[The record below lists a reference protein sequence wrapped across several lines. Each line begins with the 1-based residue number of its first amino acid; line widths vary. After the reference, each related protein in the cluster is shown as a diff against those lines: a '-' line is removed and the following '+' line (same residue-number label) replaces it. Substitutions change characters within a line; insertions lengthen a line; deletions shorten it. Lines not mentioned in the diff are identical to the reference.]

1 MLENFVENFQLGL
14 HVFFHW
20 PNILAVFIGVTAG
33 IFIGAIPGL
42 TATMSVALLVPITF
56 KMNPVAGLAMLI
68 GVYKG
73 GIYGGS
79 ITAILI
85 NTPGTPAA
93 AATALDGYPLAKKG
107 KGLKALKMAIYA
119 SVMADTFSDIVLILV
134 AAPLAII
141 ALKLGP
147 PELTTLLILALTIV
161 ALVSGKSLVKG
172 LLVASLGL
180 LFSSVGMDFMTGTT
194 RFAFGSLEMT
204 KGLPLIPVLIGLFA
218 IPEILVQ
225 VEEKVRGA
233 ESVVLKRSLRA
244 EDNRVDFQE
253 LKGCSKTIFRSAIV
267 GTFIGAIP
275 GIGSVISSFI
285 SYGMAKR
292 GSKNPEE
299 FGAGSLEGVAAAE
312 AGNNAV
318 CGATLIPLLTL
329 GIPGD
334 SVTAVMLGA
343 FLIQGLVPGPELIGK
358 HPDVIYG
365 IFVALIIGN
374 IANFMIANAGIRLF
388 ARVASISKNIVF
400 PIVSILC
407 VVGSYAIQNSLF
419 DVKTML
425 FFGILGYCMRK
436 LDFPIPPFLI
446 AFILGPM
453 VEEPLRQSLV
463 VSGGSFAIFFS
474 SPISLTFIILTGL
487 SIFTLAWRRMKG
499 GPSGP

>member
-1 MLENFVENFQLGL
+1 MLENFQLGL
-14 HVFFHW
+14 NVFFVW
-20 PNILAVFIGVTAG
+20 PNIFAVFIGVTAG

-42 TATMSVALLVPITF
+42 TATMSVTLLVPFTF
-56 KMNPVAGLAMLI
+56 DMGPVAGLAMLI

-107 KGLKALKMAIYA
+107 KALKALKMAIYA
-119 SVMADTFSDIVLILV
+119 SVLADVFSDIVLILV
-134 AAPLAII
+134 AAPLAIM

-161 ALVSGKSLVKG
+161 GLVSGKSLIKG

-180 LFSSVGMDFMTGTT
+180 LFSTIGMDLITGTP
-194 RFAFGSLEMT
+194 RFTFGSLEMA

-218 IPEILVQ
+218 IPEILIQ
-225 VEEKVRGA
+225 VVEKAHGT
-233 ESVVLKRSLRA
+233 ESVVLKKSLRP
-244 EDNRVDFQE
+244 EDNRVNFQE
-253 LKGCSKTIFRSAIV
+253 LKSCSKTIFRSAIV
-267 GTFIGAIP
+267 GTIIGAIP

-292 GSKNPEE
+292 WSKKPEE
-299 FGAGSLEGVAAAE
+299 FGDGSLEGVAAAE

-343 FLIQGLVPGPELIGK
+343 FLIQGLVPGPELISNN
-358 HPDVIYG
+358 PAVIYG
-365 IFVALIIGN
+365 LFVALMV
-374 IANFMIANAGIRLF
+374 ANFANFVIASVGIRFF
-388 ARVASISKNIVF
+388 AKVASTSKSIVF
-400 PIVSILC
+400 PVVAILC
-407 VVGSYAIQNSLF
+407 VVGSYAVQNSLF

-425 FFGILGYCMRK
+425 FFGVVGLFMR
-436 LDFPIPPFLI
+436 LFAFPVPPFLI

-453 VEEPLRQSLV
+453 VENRLRQSLII
-463 VSGGSFAIFFS
+463 SAGSPKIFFS
-474 SPISLTFIILTGL
+474 GPISLAFIVLTIVSVLGVTWNQIKVKYTH
-487 SIFTLAWRRMKG
+487 S
-499 GPSGP
+499 

>member
-1 MLENFVENFQLGL
+1 MLENIHLGL
-14 HVFFHW
+14 QTFFHW
-20 PNILAVFIGVTAG
+20 SNIFAVFTGVTAG

-42 TATMSVALLVPITF
+42 TATMSVALLVPLTF
-56 KMNPVAGLAMLI
+56 KLNPVAGLAMLI

-107 KGLKALKMAIYA
+107 KALKALKMAIYA
-119 SVMADTFSDIVLILV
+119 SVIADIFSDVVLILV
-134 AAPLAII
+134 AAPLAVV

-161 ALVSGKSLVKG
+161 GLVSGKSLLKG

-180 LFSSVGMDFMTGTT
+180 LFSTVGMDLMTGTL
-194 RFAFGSLEMT
+194 RFSFGSLEMA

-225 VEEKVRGA
+225 VEKKVLKTDR
-233 ESVVLKRSLRA
+233 VVLRKSTRP
-244 EDNRVDFQE
+244 EDNRVSLVE
-253 LKGCSKTIFRSAIV
+253 LKGCGKTIFRSSIV

-292 GSKNPEE
+292 GSKKPEE
-299 FGAGSLEGVAAAE
+299 FGYGSLEGVAAAE
-312 AGNNAV
+312 AGNNSV

-334 SVTAVMLGA
+334 SITAVMLGA
-343 FLIQGLVPGPELIGK
+343 FLIQGLVPGPELIGQ
-358 HPDVIYG
+358 HPAVIYG
-365 IFVALIIGN
+365 LFVALIVGN
-374 IANFMIANAGIRLF
+374 FANLIIAQAGIRFF
-388 ARVASISKNIVF
+388 ARLASASKTRVF
-400 PIVSILC
+400 PIVAILC
-407 VVGSYAIQNSLF
+407 VVGSYAVQNSLF
-419 DVKTML
+419 DVKAML
-425 FFGILGYCMRK
+425 FFGVLGYFMRK
-436 LDFPIPPFLI
+436 FSFPIPPLLI

-453 VEEPLRQSLV
+453 VEDRLRQSLII
-463 VSGGSFAIFFS
+463 SGGSPLIFFT
-474 SPISLTFIILTGL
+474 SPISLVFIIVAAV
-487 SIFTLAWRRMKG
+487 SISAMIWKKADSIGRST
-499 GPSGP
+499 

>member
-1 MLENFVENFQLGL
+1 MLENFQLGIQTFL
-14 HVFFHW
+14 HW
-20 PNILAVFIGVTAG
+20 PNIFAVFTGVTAG

-42 TATMSVALLVPITF
+42 TATMSVALLVPLTF

-93 AATALDGYPLAKKG
+93 AATALDGYPLTKQG

-119 SVMADTFSDIVLILV
+119 SVMADVFSDIVLILV
-134 AAPLAII
+134 AAPLAMV

-147 PELTTLLILALTIV
+147 PELTTLLILALAIV
-161 ALVSGKSLVKG
+161 GLVSGKSLLKG

-180 LFSSVGMDFMTGTT
+180 LFSTVGMDFMTGTL
-194 RFAFGSLEMT
+194 RFAFGSLEMA

-225 VEEKVRGA
+225 VEKKVRGA
-233 ESVVLKRSLRA
+233 ESVVLKKSPLA
-244 EDNRVDFQE
+244 EDNRVSLQE

-285 SYGMAKR
+285 SYGIAKR

-299 FGAGSLEGVAAAE
+299 FGNGSLEGVAAAE
-312 AGNNAV
+312 AGNNSV

-334 SVTAVMLGA
+334 SITAVMLGA
-343 FLIQGLVPGPELIGK
+343 FLIQGLVPGPELIGQ
-358 HPDVIYG
+358 HSGVIYG
-365 IFVALIIGN
+365 LFVALIVGN
-374 IANFMIANAGIRLF
+374 FANLTVANVGIRFF
-388 ARVASISKNIVF
+388 ARIASTSKTVVF
-400 PIVSILC
+400 PIVAILC
-407 VVGSYAIQNSLF
+407 IVGSYAVQNSLF
-419 DVKTML
+419 DVKSML
-425 FFGILGYCMRK
+425 FFGVVGYFMRK
-436 LDFPIPPFLI
+436 FEFPIPPFLI

-453 VEEPLRQSLV
+453 VEERLRQSLLI
-463 VSGGSFAIFFS
+463 SGGSPAIFFTS
-474 SPISLTFIILTGL
+474 YISLAFVLI
-487 SIFTLAWRRMKG
+487 TLGAVGTLIWNRVKG
-499 GPSGP
+499 R

>member
-1 MLENFVENFQLGL
+1 MLENFQLGFQ
-14 HVFFHW
+14 VFLNW
-20 PNILAVFIGVTAG
+20 PNILAVFTGVTAG

-42 TATMSVALLVPITF
+42 TATMSVALLIPLTF
-56 KMNPVAGLAMLI
+56 KMSPVTGLAMLI

-107 KGLKALKMAIYA
+107 KALKALKMAIYA
-119 SVMADTFSDIVLILV
+119 SVLADVFSDIVLIVV
-134 AAPLAII
+134 AAPLAVI

-161 ALVSGKSLVKG
+161 GLVSGKSLNKG
-172 LLVASLGL
+172 LLVAALGL
-180 LFSSVGMDFMTGTT
+180 LFSTIGMDLITGTP
-194 RFAFGSLEMT
+194 RFTFGSLEMA

-225 VEEKVRGA
+225 VEEKTLGTG
-233 ESVVLKRSLRA
+233 SVVLKKSPRP
-244 EDNRVDFQE
+244 EDNRVSFQE
-253 LKGCSKTIFRSAIV
+253 LKSCSKTIFRSAIV
-267 GTFIGAIP
+267 GTVIGAIP
-275 GIGSVISSFI
+275 GIGSVIASFI

-292 GSKNPEE
+292 GSKKPEE
-299 FGAGSLEGVAAAE
+299 FGNGSLEGVAAAE
-312 AGNNAV
+312 AGNNSV

-343 FLIQGLVPGPELIGK
+343 FLIQGLVPGPELIGN

-365 IFVALIIGN
+365 LFVALIVGN
-374 IANFMIANAGIRLF
+374 IANFTIANVGIRFF
-388 ARVASISKNIVF
+388 ARVANASKTIVF
-400 PIVSILC
+400 PVVSILC
-407 VVGSYAIQNSLF
+407 VVGSYAVQNSLF

-425 FFGILGYCMRK
+425 FFGVLGYFMRK
-436 LDFPIPPFLI
+436 YTFPVPPFLI

-453 VEEPLRQSLV
+453 VEERLRQSLMI
-463 VSGGSFAIFFS
+463 SGGSPDIFFS
-474 SPISLTFIILTGL
+474 SPISLIFIALTTVSVLGVTW
-487 SIFTLAWRRMKG
+487 SQIKAKYAH
-499 GPSGP
+499 S

>member
-1 MLENFVENFQLGL
+1 MLENIYLGL
-14 HVFFHW
+14 QTFFHW
-20 PNILAVFIGVTAG
+20 SNIFAVFTGVTTG

-42 TATMSVALLVPITF
+42 TATMSVALLVPLTF
-56 KMNPVAGLAMLI
+56 KLNPVAGLAMLI

-79 ITAILI
+79 ISAILI

-107 KGLKALKMAIYA
+107 KALKALKMAIYA
-119 SVMADTFSDIVLILV
+119 SVIADIFSDVVLILV
-134 AAPLAII
+134 AAPLAVV

-161 ALVSGKSLVKG
+161 GLVSGKSLLKG

-180 LFSSVGMDFMTGTT
+180 LFSTVGMDLMTGTL
-194 RFAFGSLEMT
+194 RFSFGSLEMA

-225 VEEKVRGA
+225 VEKKVLKTDT
-233 ESVVLKRSLRA
+233 VVLRKSDRP
-244 EDNRVDFQE
+244 EDNRVSFVE
-253 LKGCSKTIFRSAIV
+253 LKDCGKTILRSSVV

-292 GSKNPEE
+292 ASKKPEE
-299 FGAGSLEGVAAAE
+299 FGEGSLEGIAAAE
-312 AGNNAV
+312 AGNNSV

-334 SVTAVMLGA
+334 SITAVMLGA
-343 FLIQGLVPGPELIGK
+343 FLIQGLVPGPELIGQ
-358 HPDVIYG
+358 HPAVIYG
-365 IFVALIIGN
+365 LFVALIVGN
-374 IANFMIANAGIRLF
+374 FANLIIAQAGIRLF
-388 ARVASISKNIVF
+388 ARLASASKTRVF
-400 PIVSILC
+400 PIVAILC
-407 VVGSYAIQNSLF
+407 VVGSYAVQNSLF
-419 DVKTML
+419 DVKAML
-425 FFGILGYCMRK
+425 FFGVLGYFMRK
-436 LDFPIPPFLI
+436 FSFPIPPFLI

-453 VEEPLRQSLV
+453 VEDRLRQSLII
-463 VSGGSFAIFFS
+463 SGGSPLIFFT
-474 SPISLTFIILTGL
+474 SPISLVFVIIAAV
-487 SIFTLAWRRMKG
+487 SILAMIWKKVGAPGRTT
-499 GPSGP
+499 

>member
-1 MLENFVENFQLGL
+1 MLENFQLGVQ
-14 HVFFHW
+14 VFFNW
-20 PNILAVFIGVTAG
+20 PNILAVFSGVTAG

-42 TATMSVALLVPITF
+42 TATMSIALLVPLTF
-56 KMNPVAGLAMLI
+56 TMSPVTGLAMLI

-73 GIYGGS
+73 GTYGGS

-107 KGLKALKMAIYA
+107 KALKALKMAIYS
-119 SVMADTFSDIVLILV
+119 SVMADVFSDIVLILV

-161 ALVSGKSLVKG
+161 GMVSGKSLIKG

-180 LFSSVGMDFMTGTT
+180 LFSCVGMDLMTGTP
-194 RFAFGSLEMT
+194 RFIFGSLEMA
-204 KGLPLIPVLIGLFA
+204 KGFPLIPLLIGLFA

-225 VEEKVRGA
+225 VEEKARA
-233 ESVVLKRSLRA
+233 KESAVLKKSPKK
-244 EDNRVDFQE
+244 EDNRVSFQE
-253 LKGCSKTIFRSAIV
+253 LKRCSKTIFRSAIV

-285 SYGMAKR
+285 SYGMAKS

-299 FGAGSLEGVAAAE
+299 FGEGSLEGVAAAE

-334 SVTAVMLGA
+334 AITAVMLGA
-343 FLIQGLVPGPELIGK
+343 FLIQGLVPGPELIIK
-358 HPDVIYG
+358 HPAVIYG
-365 IFVALIIGN
+365 LFVALIVGN
-374 IANFMIANAGIRLF
+374 IANLTIANLGIRFF
-388 ARVASISKNIVF
+388 ARVAGISKNILF

-407 VVGSYAIQNSLF
+407 VVGTYAVQNSLF

-425 FFGILGYCMRK
+425 FFGILGYFMRK
-436 LDFPIPPFLI
+436 FAFPIPPLLI

-453 VEEPLRQSLV
+453 VEDRLRQSLLI
-463 VSGGSFAIFFS
+463 SGGSPDIFFS
-474 SPISLTFIILTGL
+474 SPISLAFIVLTGL
-487 SIFTLAWRRMKG
+487 SIIGMAWKQIKGRRAE
-499 GPSGP
+499 P

>member
-1 MLENFVENFQLGL
+1 MLENLQLGL
-14 HVFFHW
+14 QTFFHW
-20 PNILAVFIGVTAG
+20 PNISAVFTGVTAG

-42 TATMSVALLVPITF
+42 TATMSVALLVPLTF

-93 AATALDGYPLAKKG
+93 AATALDGYPLAKRG
-107 KGLKALKMAIYA
+107 KALKALKMAIYA
-119 SVMADTFSDIVLILV
+119 SVIADVFSDIVLILV
-134 AAPLAII
+134 AAPLAIV

-147 PELTTLLILALTIV
+147 PELTTLLLLALTIV
-161 ALVSGKSLVKG
+161 GLVSGKSLLKG

-180 LFSSVGMDFMTGTT
+180 LFSTVGMDFMTGTL
-194 RFAFGSLEMT
+194 RFAFGSLEMA

-225 VEEKVRGA
+225 VETKVRGPGSA
-233 ESVVLKRSLRA
+233 VLKKSPRT
-244 EDNRVDFQE
+244 EDNRVSFKE
-253 LKGCSKTIFRSAIV
+253 LKGCGKTIFRSAIV

-292 GSKNPEE
+292 GSKKPQE
-299 FGAGSLEGVAAAE
+299 FGEGSLEGVAAAE

-334 SVTAVMLGA
+334 SITAVMLGA
-343 FLIQGLVPGPELIGK
+343 FLIQGLVPGPELIGQ
-358 HPDVIYG
+358 HPAVIYG
-365 IFVALIIGN
+365 LFVALIVGN
-374 IANFMIANAGIRLF
+374 FANLTVAYFGIRIFARIANT
-388 ARVASISKNIVF
+388 SKTLVF
-400 PIVSILC
+400 PTVSILC
-407 VVGSYAIQNSLF
+407 IAGSYAVQNSLF

-425 FFGILGYCMRK
+425 FFGVIGYFMRK
-436 LDFPIPPFLI
+436 FAFPIPPFLI

-453 VEEPLRQSLV
+453 VEERLRQSLII
-463 VSGGSFAIFFS
+463 SGGSPSIFFT
-474 SPISLTFIILTGL
+474 SPISLIFV
-487 SIFTLAWRRMKG
+487 SITLCTIFAMIWKNVKASPMIT
-499 GPSGP
+499 

>member
-1 MLENFVENFQLGL
+1 MLENFQLGIQT
-14 HVFFHW
+14 FFHW
-20 PNILAVFIGVTAG
+20 SNIFAVFTGITTG

-42 TATMSVALLVPITF
+42 TATMSVALLVPLTF

-93 AATALDGYPLAKKG
+93 AATALDGYPLARQG

-119 SVMADTFSDIVLILV
+119 SVIADVFSDIVLILV
-134 AAPLAII
+134 AAPLAMV

-161 ALVSGKSLVKG
+161 GLVSGKSLLKG

-180 LFSSVGMDFMTGTT
+180 LFSTVGMDFMTGTL
-194 RFAFGSLEMT
+194 RFAFGSLEMA

-225 VEEKVRGA
+225 VEKKVRGA
-233 ESVVLKRSLRA
+233 ESVVLKKSPLA
-244 EDNRVDFQE
+244 EDNRVSLQE
-253 LKGCSKTIFRSAIV
+253 LKGCGKTIFRSAIV

-275 GIGSVISSFI
+275 GIGSVISAFI

-299 FGAGSLEGVAAAE
+299 FGNGSLEGIAAAE
-312 AGNNAV
+312 AGNNSV

-334 SVTAVMLGA
+334 SITAVMLGA
-343 FLIQGLVPGPELIGK
+343 FLIQGLVPGPELIGQ
-358 HPDVIYG
+358 HPGVIYG
-365 IFVALIIGN
+365 LFIALIVGN
-374 IANFMIANAGIRLF
+374 IANLIIANVGIRFF
-388 ARVASISKNIVF
+388 ARIASTSKTIVF
-400 PIVSILC
+400 PIVAVLC
-407 VVGSYAIQNSLF
+407 IVGTYAVQNSLF
-419 DVKTML
+419 DVKSML
-425 FFGILGYCMRK
+425 FFGLIGYFMRK
-436 LDFPIPPFLI
+436 FEFPIPPFLI

-453 VEEPLRQSLV
+453 VEDRLRQSLLI
-463 VSGGSFAIFFS
+463 SGGSPAIFFTS
-474 SPISLTFIILTGL
+474 YISLAFVLLTLGAVG
-487 SIFTLAWRRMKG
+487 TLIWKRVKG
-499 GPSGP
+499 R

>member
-1 MLENFVENFQLGL
+1 MLENFQLGL
-14 HVFFHW
+14 QVFFNW
-20 PNILAVFIGVTAG
+20 PNIFAVFTGVATG
-33 IFIGAIPGL
+33 IFVGAIPGL
-42 TATMSVALLVPITF
+42 TATMSVALLVPLTF
-56 KMNPVAGLAMLI
+56 KMGPVAGLAMLI

-107 KGLKALKMAIYA
+107 KALKALKMAIYA
-119 SVMADTFSDIVLILV
+119 SVMADVFSDIVLILV
-134 AAPLAII
+134 AAPLAIV

-161 ALVSGKSLVKG
+161 GLVSGKSLAKG
-172 LLVASLGL
+172 LLMASLGL
-180 LFSSVGMDFMTGTT
+180 LFSSVGMDFMTGTP
-194 RFAFGSLEMT
+194 RFTFGSLEMA

-218 IPEILVQ
+218 IPEILTQ
-225 VEEKVRGA
+225 VEERARGT
-233 ESVVLKRSLRA
+233 ESVVLKRSPRA

-253 LKGCSKTIFRSAIV
+253 LKSCSKTIFRSAIV

-299 FGAGSLEGVAAAE
+299 FGDGSLEGVAAAE
-312 AGNNAV
+312 AGNNSV

-358 HPDVIYG
+358 HPAVIYG
-365 IFVALIIGN
+365 LFVALIVGN
-374 IANFMIANAGIRLF
+374 IANFMIANVGIRFF
-388 ARVASISKNIVF
+388 ARVAGISKTIVF

-407 VVGSYAIQNSLF
+407 MIGAYAVQNSIF

-425 FFGILGYCMRK
+425 FFGILGYFMRK
-436 LDFPIPPFLI
+436 LAFPVPPLLI

-453 VEEPLRQSLV
+453 VEDPLRQSLII
-463 VSGGSFAIFFS
+463 SGGSPAIFFT
-474 SPISLTFIILTGL
+474 SPISLTFIVLTGF
-487 SIFTLAWRRMKG
+487 SVLAVAWSQIKG
-499 GPSGP
+499 RPSGPS

>member
-1 MLENFVENFQLGL
+1 MLENFHLGL
-14 HVFFHW
+14 QVFFDW
-20 PNILAVFIGVTAG
+20 PNIFAVFAGVTTG
-33 IFIGAIPGL
+33 IFIGAVPGL
-42 TATMSVALLVPITF
+42 TATMSVALLVPLTF
-56 KMNPVAGLAMLI
+56 KMGPVAGLAMLI

-107 KGLKALKMAIYA
+107 KALKALKMAIYA
-119 SVMADTFSDIVLILV
+119 SVMADVFSDIVLILV
-134 AAPLAII
+134 AAPLAIV

-161 ALVSGKSLVKG
+161 GLVSGRSLIKG

-180 LFSSVGMDFMTGTT
+180 LLASVGMDFMTGTP
-194 RFAFGSLEMT
+194 RFAFGSLEMA

-225 VEEKVRGA
+225 VEKRARGT
-233 ESVVLKRSLRA
+233 ESVVLKRSPRA
-244 EDNRVDFQE
+244 EDNRVNFQE
-253 LKGCSKTIFRSAIV
+253 LKSCGKTIFRSAIV

-275 GIGSVISSFI
+275 GIGSVIASFI

-292 GSKNPEE
+292 WSKNPEE
-299 FGAGSLEGVAAAE
+299 FGEGSLEGVAAAE
-312 AGNNAV
+312 AGNNSV

-334 SVTAVMLGA
+334 SITAVMLGA

-358 HPDVIYG
+358 HPAVIYG
-365 IFVALIIGN
+365 LFVALIVAN
-374 IANFMIANAGIRLF
+374 IANFVIANVGIRFF
-388 ARVASISKNIVF
+388 ARVAGISKNILF
-400 PIVSILC
+400 PVVSILC
-407 VVGSYAIQNSLF
+407 VVGTYAVQNSIF

-425 FFGILGYCMRK
+425 FFGILGYFMRK
-436 LDFPIPPFLI
+436 LAFPIPPFLI

-453 VEEPLRQSLV
+453 VEERLRQSLII
-463 VSGGSFAIFFS
+463 SGGSPAIFFA
-474 SPISLTFIILTGL
+474 SPISLAFIVLTGL
-487 SIFTLAWRRMKG
+487 SMFAVAWRQIK
-499 GPSGP
+499 SGPTGP

>member
-1 MLENFVENFQLGL
+1 MLENFQLGL
-14 HVFFHW
+14 EVFFHL

-42 TATMSVALLVPITF
+42 TATMSVALLVPLTF
-56 KMNPVAGLAMLI
+56 TMSPVTGLAMLI

-93 AATALDGYPLAKKG
+93 AATALDGYPLAKQG
-107 KGLKALKMAIYA
+107 KALKALKMAIYA

-134 AAPLAII
+134 AAPLAIV

-161 ALVSGKSLVKG
+161 GLVSGKSLVKG
-172 LLVASLGL
+172 LLVASLGV
-180 LFSSVGMDFMTGTT
+180 LFSTVGMDFMTGTP
-194 RFAFGSLEMT
+194 RFAFDSLEMA
-204 KGLPLIPVLIGLFA
+204 KGFPLIPVLIGLFA

-225 VEEKVRGA
+225 VEEKVRGT
-233 ESVVLKRSLRA
+233 ETVVLKKSPRE
-244 EDNRVDFQE
+244 EDNRVNFQE
-253 LKGCSKTIFRSAIV
+253 LKSCSKTIFRSAII

-299 FGAGSLEGVAAAE
+299 FGEGALEGVAAAE

-334 SVTAVMLGA
+334 SVTAVMLAA
-343 FLIQGLVPGPELIGK
+343 FLIQGLVPGPELIPK
-358 HPDVIYG
+358 HPNVIYG
-365 IFVALIIGN
+365 LFVALMVAN
-374 IANFMIANAGIRLF
+374 MANLAIANVGIRFF
-388 ARVASISKNIVF
+388 ARVASISKTIVF
-400 PIVSILC
+400 PTVAILC
-407 VVGSYAIQNSLF
+407 VVGSYAVENSLF
-419 DVKTML
+419 DVKSML
-425 FFGILGYCMRK
+425 FFGVVGYFMRK
-436 LDFPIPPFLI
+436 FDFPIPPFLI

-453 VEEPLRQSLV
+453 VENPLRQSLMI
-463 VSGGSFAIFFS
+463 SGGSPAIFFT
-474 SPISLTFIILTGL
+474 SPISLTFIVLTGL
-487 SIFTLAWRRMKG
+487 SVFTVAWKRIKG
-499 GPSGP
+499 SPSGP

>member
-1 MLENFVENFQLGL
+1 MLENFQLGL
-14 HVFFHW
+14 QVFITL

-42 TATMSVALLVPITF
+42 TATMSVALLVPLTF
-56 KMNPVAGLAMLI
+56 TMSPVTGLAMLI

-107 KGLKALKMAIYA
+107 KALKALKMAIYA

-134 AAPLAII
+134 AAPLAIV

-147 PELTTLLILALTIV
+147 PELTALLILALTIV
-161 ALVSGKSLVKG
+161 GLVSGKSLVKG
-172 LLVASLGL
+172 LLVASLGV
-180 LFSSVGMDFMTGTT
+180 LFSTVGMDFMTGTP
-194 RFAFGSLEMT
+194 RFTFDSLEMA
-204 KGLPLIPVLIGLFA
+204 KGFPLIPVLIGLFA

-225 VEEKVRGA
+225 VEEKVRGTD
-233 ESVVLKRSLRA
+233 SVVLKRSPRA
-244 EDNRVDFQE
+244 EDNRVNFQE

-292 GSKNPEE
+292 GSKHPEE
-299 FGAGSLEGVAAAE
+299 FGYGSLEGVAAAE

-343 FLIQGLVPGPELIGK
+343 FLIQGLVPGPELIPK

-365 IFVALIIGN
+365 LFVALMVAN
-374 IANFMIANAGIRLF
+374 IANLLIANVGIRFF
-388 ARVASISKNIVF
+388 ARVASVSKTIVF
-400 PIVSILC
+400 PTVAILC
-407 VVGSYAIQNSLF
+407 VVGSYAVENSLF
-419 DVKTML
+419 DVKSML
-425 FFGILGYCMRK
+425 FFGIVGYFMRK
-436 LDFPIPPFLI
+436 FDFPIPPFLI

-453 VEEPLRQSLV
+453 VENPLRQSLMI
-463 VSGGSFAIFFS
+463 SGGSPAIFFT
-474 SPISLTFIILTGL
+474 SPISLAFIVLTGL
-487 SIFTLAWRRMKG
+487 SIFTVGWRQIKG
-499 GPSGP
+499 KASGP